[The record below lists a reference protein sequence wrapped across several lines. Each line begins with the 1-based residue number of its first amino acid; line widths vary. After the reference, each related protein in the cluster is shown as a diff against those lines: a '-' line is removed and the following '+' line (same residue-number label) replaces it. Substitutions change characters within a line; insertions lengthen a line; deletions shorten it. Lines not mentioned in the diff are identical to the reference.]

1 MMLTEWILVISLTS
15 VMMATLVLPGYFWV
29 RASVRS
35 SLVAISLAPALT
47 FGMVT
52 ILAQL
57 WSATGIPWNRMTV
70 LPVLAL
76 ISAAGVL
83 FWRHRRISNPEVS
96 ELHRPNAQPPLVFDA
111 PASHAYRILS
121 LKQRRLMWALIG
133 VGWLLAALP
142 TFIIAD
148 PTNPSQQWDA
158 VFHVN
163 GVWHLL
169 QHQDAGWFHA
179 LVPMYSGEGEV
190 YYPAGWHTF
199 LALFATPTTITQ
211 AAHASSMTA
220 MFVWV
225 AGGAAFTSVVATSR
239 TATLASPIIAG
250 LMLSMP
256 ADALTMYVQWPHA
269 TAVAALPGV
278 VAGAL
283 IWGRRLVRSS
293 EKNWHAVWIHWPLG
307 LELGIAVLGLAH
319 IHASSLFAFSW
330 TLVFPLLGACY
341 LVIKQRSI
349 AGLGRAL
356 GATIIAVIF
365 VAVPIYLLTTPHLQG
380 MGNYPRT
387 GISWSFAF
395 LRALVP
401 QPPFTET
408 IGLIT
413 TTTTYALMILVGLYA
428 LMTRSARWKF
438 ARAFILDS
446 LTQSR
451 HQNADKGEQSSPEAQ
466 AEVASMSE
474 VSRDSSDGTSTTPG
488 DLPGSLAWER
498 LVLGPRPALWL
509 IPAYVLWVLAVFVA
523 YSPENTIR
531 TFWLSPWYMDPRR
544 IMGIVNMVMVPIIAI
559 AFTSLVTW
567 LRSNRSRHS
576 AEDIEASS
584 SWRIATMWGTW
595 LVVITLFGAMD
606 ARLHAATYVFDPDNL
621 GKPGMVTTQE
631 LAMIKRIPTTLP
643 EDAYIL
649 GDPIAGAAYV
659 ESIGQRRAFFPQLTT
674 TNTGSEFAD
683 LYKKKFKD
691 IHTDPRICQGIRR
704 EGITHVYL
712 DKDSLYYS
720 FKLSDRSPGLYGVD
734 VSRGF
739 ELIDSGDSAAIYRI
753 TACD

>member
-15 VMMATLVLPGYFWV
+15 AMMAALVLPGYFWV

-47 FGMVT
+47 FGFVT
-52 ILAQL
+52 LVAQL

-76 ISAAGVL
+76 ISVAGVL
-83 FWRHRRISNPEVS
+83 FWRQRRSSNPEVS
-96 ELHRPNAQPPLVFDA
+96 ELYRPAAQPPLVFDA

-121 LKQRRLMWALIG
+121 LKQRRLMWVLIG

-211 AAHASSMTA
+211 AAHASSLMA
-220 MFVWV
+220 MLVWV
-225 AGGAAFTSVVATSR
+225 AGCAALTSVVATSR
-239 TATLASPIIAG
+239 TATLASPVIAG
-250 LMLSMP
+250 MMLSMP

-278 VAGAL
+278 IAGAL

-293 EKNWHAVWIHWPLG
+293 ENNWRDALVHWPLG
-307 LELGIAVLGLAH
+307 LELGIAILGLAH
-319 IHASSLFAFSW
+319 IHASALFAFSW

-341 LVIKQRSI
+341 LLIKQRLSTSRGTAI
-349 AGLGRAL
+349 AAAL
-356 GATIIAVIF
+356 IAVIF

-380 MGNYPRT
+380 MGNYPRR

-401 QPPFTET
+401 QPPFAES
-408 IGLIT
+408 IGLIATGT
-413 TTTTYALMILVGLYA
+413 TFTLMILVAVNA
-428 LMTRSARWKF
+428 LIRRSVRWTF
-438 ARAFILDS
+438 ARSFVLDT
-446 LTQSR
+446 LAQSR
-451 HQNADKGEQSSPEAQ
+451 QRSEDERTPTPDRTPAATSETTGMVPEP
-466 AEVASMSE
+466 
-474 VSRDSSDGTSTTPG
+474 TPG
-488 DLPGSLAWER
+488 DPGFRPGSPSWER
-498 LVLGPRPALWL
+498 LVLGPRPAVWL
-509 IPAYVLWVLAVFVA
+509 IPAYLLWVLATFVA
-523 YSPENTIR
+523 YSPEDTIR

-544 IMGIVNMVMVPIIAI
+544 IMGVVNMVMVPLIAI

-576 AEDIEASS
+576 AEDIESSS

-595 LVVITLFGAMD
+595 LVVITLCGAMD

-643 EDAYIL
+643 DNAYIL

-674 TNTGSEFAD
+674 SNTGSEFAD

-691 IHTDPRICQGIRR
+691 IHTDPRICQGIRH

-739 ELIDSGDSAAIYRI
+739 ELVDSGDSAAIYRI